1 MNSVEKRQGALR
13 ARITVLLVLG
23 LSSTG
28 DAIPEIISN
37 GPSIQLKIDAGGDL
51 QVASGS
57 GSPQSILNA
66 ISLIPGVQNNV
77 SMVQNTIQQI
87 NANLSTVAV
96 SLSQIGGVQ
105 RNVSAIN
112 EAVSALN
119 TSIQDVNVSS
129 IQRDM
134 DLTGNLSQA
143 AARIAQLEA
152 RSNCLAGITT
162 LSAIPLNSQP
172 IPTPGMCNL
181 TLGGTC
187 RVMCKQGYRANSSI
201 NVAFQKTAVGSA
213 PFTTPLTDANLTVDG
228 ITSEASRYIV
238 SCTNIVCWVLV
249 DLHQPYMITEFD
261 WLNGHSGCVPG
272 GRACSYDAHCKHYVQ
287 VWTGPSNIPGLRTI
301 GADFSTNW
309 TTISSSLVPT
319 SHGINHDAFTPIV
332 ARYVKLVVDNRRDIA
347 TCYGGSYLR
356 IREIQI
362 LTSSTKDYT
371 CGAAGLT
378 PVDSTPLEC
387 DAAING
393 TVV

>member
-1 MNSVEKRQGALR
+1 
-13 ARITVLLVLG
+13 
-23 LSSTG
+23 
-28 DAIPEIISN
+28 
-37 GPSIQLKIDAGGDL
+37 
-51 QVASGS
+51 
-57 GSPQSILNA
+57 
-66 ISLIPGVQNNV
+66 
-77 SMVQNTIQQI
+77 MVF
-87 NANLSTVAV
+87 
-96 SLSQIGGVQ
+96 
-105 RNVSAIN
+105 
-112 EAVSALN
+112 
-119 TSIQDVNVSS
+119 
-129 IQRDM
+129 
-134 DLTGNLSQA
+134 
-143 AARIAQLEA
+143 
-152 RSNCLAGITT
+152 ITT
-162 LSAIPLNSQP
+162 GMLCVDVKAASFQTCDSVDWFTYFSA
-172 IPTPGMCNL
+172 GMCNL
-181 TLGGTC
+181 SLGGICT
-187 RVMCKQGYRANSSI
+187 VMCKQGYRANSSD
-201 NVAFQKTAVGSA
+201 NVAFNKTAVGFLLSEDPA
-213 PFTTPLTDANLTVDG
+213 TDANLTLDG
-228 ITSEASRYIV
+228 ITATDASRYIAQ
-238 SCTNIVCWVLV
+238 CTNMVCWVVV

>member
-1 MNSVEKRQGALR
+1 MMSVFLFVCILGTSVIPFAR
-13 ARITVLLVLG
+13 AT
-23 LSSTG
+23 
-28 DAIPEIISN
+28 PEITSV
-37 GPSIQLKIDAGGDL
+37 GSSMQLKLDDGGDL
-51 QVASGS
+51 QVVAGS
-57 GSPQSILNA
+57 MAPQSIPTAISRITEIQDNISMAMNSIRRLNSNISSVASSLSVISGIQNNISSIGEA
-66 ISLIPGVQNNV
+66 ISLLNQTANNV
-77 SMVQNTIQQI
+77 SRNSMQRANVMGQNI
-87 NANLSTVAV
+87 
-96 SLSQIGGVQ
+96 SL
-105 RNVSAIN
+105 
-112 EAVSALN
+112 
-119 TSIQDVNVSS
+119 
-129 IQRDM
+129 
-134 DLTGNLSQA
+134 A
-143 AARIAQLEA
+143 ADRIALLEA
-152 RSNCLAGITT
+152 STNCQAGILT
-162 LSAIPLNSQP
+162 SDAIPLNSEP
-172 IPTPGMCNL
+172 IPTAGMCNL

>member
-143 AARIAQLEA
+143 AGNI
-152 RSNCLAGITT
+152 
-162 LSAIPLNSQP
+162 
-172 IPTPGMCNL
+172 
-181 TLGGTC
+181 
-187 RVMCKQGYRANSSI
+187 SSI
-201 NVAFQKTAVGSA
+201 
-213 PFTTPLTDANLTVDG
+213 
-228 ITSEASRYIV
+228 
-238 SCTNIVCWVLV
+238 
-249 DLHQPYMITEFD
+249 
-261 WLNGHSGCVPG
+261 G
-272 GRACSYDAHCKHYVQ
+272 GLFRLPCFWMYFC
-287 VWTGPSNIPGLRTI
+287 
-301 GADFSTNW
+301 
-309 TTISSSLVPT
+309 
-319 SHGINHDAFTPIV
+319 
-332 ARYVKLVVDNRRDIA
+332 
-347 TCYGGSYLR
+347 
-356 IREIQI
+356 
-362 LTSSTKDYT
+362 
-371 CGAAGLT
+371 
-378 PVDSTPLEC
+378 
-387 DAAING
+387 
-393 TVV
+393 

>member
-201 NVAFQKTAVGSA
+201 NVAFQKTAVG
-213 PFTTPLTDANLTVDG
+213 FLRTDDILTDANRTLDG
-228 ITSEASRYIV
+228 RTGDWSRYV
-238 SCTNIVCWVLV
+238 AQCARAVCWVVV
-249 DLHQPYMITEFD
+249 DLHQPYMITEFN
-261 WLNGHSGCVPG
+261 WLNGHGGCVPG
-272 GRACSYDAHCKHYVQ
+272 ARTCNYDAHCKHYVQ
-287 VWTGPSNIPGLRTI
+287 VWTGPEAIPGLRTI
-301 GADFSTNW
+301 GADTSANW
-309 TTISSSLVPT
+309 TTIVSHLQPS
-319 SHGINHDAFTPIV
+319 SHGVIHDAFAPV
-332 ARYVKLVVDNRRDIA
+332 NARYVKLLVDNRRDVA

-356 IREIQI
+356 IREIQV
-362 LTSSTKDYT
+362 LTSSTKAYT
-371 CGAAGLT
+371 CTAAGLV
-378 PVDSTPLEC
+378 PVDGVSLEC
-387 DAAING
+387 DVTNG
-393 TVV
+393 TIV